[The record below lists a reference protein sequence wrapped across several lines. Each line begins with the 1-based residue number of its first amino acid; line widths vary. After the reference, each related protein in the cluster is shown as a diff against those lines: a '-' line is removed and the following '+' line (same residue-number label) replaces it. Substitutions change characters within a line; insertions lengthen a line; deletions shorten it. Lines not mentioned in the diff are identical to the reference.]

1 MSNSFKNLQ
10 NKLQKLK
17 KDLSTSEPERRT
29 EALRYISILE
39 GLANDSYDTQSTSDY
54 MFLKTLTDSVSEV
67 KYWFL
72 VLGLLFLNVPFLV
85 YIGPS
90 SLLGGVRMFP
100 WSFSSI
106 GRFIYLYYT
115 RL

>member
-54 MFLKTLTDSVSEV
+54 MFLKTLTASVSEV
-67 KYWFL
+67 KYFGGFTKQAKERL
-72 VLGLLFLNVPFLV
+72 RVIEKRYN
-85 YIGPS
+85 YIHEQKGS
-90 SLLGGVRMFP
+90 D
-100 WSFSSI
+100 I
-106 GRFIYLYYT
+106 E
-115 RL
+115 

>member
-67 KYWFL
+67 KYFGGFTKQAKERL
-72 VLGLLFLNVPFLV
+72 RVIEKRYN
-85 YIGPS
+85 YIHEQKGS
-90 SLLGGVRMFP
+90 D
-100 WSFSSI
+100 I
-106 GRFIYLYYT
+106 E
-115 RL
+115 

>member
-10 NKLQKLK
+10 YKLQKLK

-67 KYWFL
+67 KYFGGFTKQAKERL
-72 VLGLLFLNVPFLV
+72 RVIEKRYN
-85 YIGPS
+85 YIHEQKGS
-90 SLLGGVRMFP
+90 D
-100 WSFSSI
+100 I
-106 GRFIYLYYT
+106 E
-115 RL
+115 

>member
-17 KDLSTSEPERRT
+17 KDLSTSEPDRRT
-29 EALRYISILE
+29 AALRYISILE

-67 KYWFL
+67 KYFGGFTKQAKERL
-72 VLGLLFLNVPFLV
+72 RVIEKRYN
-85 YIGPS
+85 YIHEQKGS
-90 SLLGGVRMFP
+90 D
-100 WSFSSI
+100 I
-106 GRFIYLYYT
+106 E
-115 RL
+115 

>member
-39 GLANDSYDTQSTSDY
+39 CLANDSYDTQSTSDY

-67 KYWFL
+67 KYFGGFTKQAKERL
-72 VLGLLFLNVPFLV
+72 RVIEKRYN
-85 YIGPS
+85 YIHEQKGS
-90 SLLGGVRMFP
+90 D
-100 WSFSSI
+100 I
-106 GRFIYLYYT
+106 E
-115 RL
+115 